1 MTDIETP
8 TTVPD
13 RASVLRF
20 DGVTMDF
27 NVSGT
32 FFQSLTR
39 RRVDAVRA
47 VDDVTCQVGPGEILG
62 VIGQSGSGKT
72 TLGYLAVKL
81 LAPTGGRI
89 ISEGKDIAHLKGG
102 SLRRARKRFQIVFQ
116 NPYQSLNPRMTVHHL
131 LDEPLRIHLPDL
143 TRTERERRILD
154 TLGRVGLSPERD
166 FAARYPQQMSGG
178 QRQRAAVGRAI
189 ITSPALLV
197 ADEPVSML
205 DVSIQA
211 GILKL
216 LRQLTDDLGM
226 AQLFITHDLAVAK
239 HVCDRI
245 VVMKAGRI
253 VESGL
258 AKKVLSSPEHEYT
271 RLLMES
277 LPGLPKAGS

>member
-1 MTDIETP
+1 
-8 TTVPD
+8 
-13 RASVLRF
+13 
-20 DGVTMDF
+20 
-27 NVSGT
+27 
-32 FFQSLTR
+32 
-39 RRVDAVRA
+39 
-47 VDDVTCQVGPGEILG
+47 
-62 VIGQSGSGKT
+62 
-72 TLGYLAVKL
+72 
-81 LAPTGGRI
+81 
-89 ISEGKDIAHLKGG
+89 
-102 SLRRARKRFQIVFQ
+102 
-116 NPYQSLNPRMTVHHL
+116 
-131 LDEPLRIHLPDL
+131 
-143 TRTERERRILD
+143 
-154 TLGRVGLSPERD
+154 
-166 FAARYPQQMSGG
+166 MSGG

-245 VVMKAGRI
+245 VVMKDGRI